1 MAGLGRKVFTAG
13 EVLEASEVNGYLMDQ
28 AVMVFADSAARTAA
42 IPSPTEG
49 MLTYLQDVNALE
61 VFTGSVFEAVGGG
74 GAGGFENSLLLMG
87 G

>member
-28 AVMVFADSAARTAA
+28 AVMVFANSAARTAA
-42 IPSPTEG
+42 IASPSEG
-49 MLTYLQDVNALE
+49 MLTYLQDTNALE

-74 GAGGFENSLLLMG
+74 AGGFENSLLLMG

>member
-1 MAGLGRKVFTAG
+1 MPRLTFTAG
-13 EVLEASEVNGYLMDQ
+13 EVLEASEMNTISDQ
-28 AVMVFADSAARTAA
+28 TVMVFAGTAERAAA

-49 MLTYLQDVNALE
+49 MVTYLQSDNATE
-61 VFTGSVFEAVGGG
+61 VFTGAAYEPLGG

>member
-28 AVMVFADSAARTAA
+28 AVMVFANSAARTAA
-42 IPSPTEG
+42 IASPSEG
-49 MLTYLQDVNALE
+49 MVTYLQDVNALE

-74 GAGGFENSLLLMG
+74 AGGFENSLLLMG

>member
-1 MAGLGRKVFTAG
+1 MPRLVFTAG
-13 EVLEASEVNGYLMDQ
+13 EGLEASEMNTISDQ
-28 AVMVFADSAARTAA
+28 TVMVFADLAARTAA

-74 GAGGFENSLLLMG
+74 AGGFENSLLLMG

>member
-1 MAGLGRKVFTAG
+1 MAGLGRKVFVAG

-28 AVMVFADSAARTAA
+28 TVMVFAGTAERTAA
-42 IPSPTEG
+42 IGTPSEG
-49 MLTYLQDVNALE
+49 MVTYLTSDNSTTVWTGAAWEAL
-61 VFTGSVFEAVGGG
+61 GGG

>member
-1 MAGLGRKVFTAG
+1 MPRLTFTAG
-13 EVLEASEVNGYLMDQ
+13 EVLEASEMNTISDQ
-28 AVMVFADSAARTAA
+28 TVMVFAGTAERAAA

-49 MLTYLQDVNALE
+49 MVTYLQSDNSTE
-61 VFTGSVFEAVGGG
+61 VFTGATYEPLGG

>member
-1 MAGLGRKVFTAG
+1 MPRLTFTAG
-13 EVLEASEVNGYLMDQ
+13 EVLEASEMNTISDQ
-28 AVMVFADSAARTAA
+28 TVMVFAGTAERAAA

-49 MLTYLQDVNALE
+49 MVTYLQSDNSTE
-61 VFTGSVFEAVGGG
+61 VFTGAAYEPLGG